1 MKSKIEE
8 YLFDFIEKELSA
20 PEAASV
26 AAEIRSSARLKA
38 EVADI
43 QAVRAE
49 IKNTQKAYAAAAAG
63 VDLAKLHA
71 KIMSQVESL

>member
-8 YLFDFIEKELSA
+8 YLLDFIEKELSA
-20 PEAASV
+20 AEAASV
-26 AAEIRSSARLKA
+26 AAEIAGSAKLAA

-49 IKNTQKAYAAAAAG
+49 IKNTQNAIPRG

-71 KIMSQVESL
+71 KIMYQVENL